1 MTNNSVAEENQNAYE
16 EAEQMICNGIEAHED
31 SEAIEEYLHAMA
43 YMMLRL
49 NEKKLKRMKP

>member
-1 MTNNSVAEENQNAYE
+1 MITENQNAYE